1 LAIDNRHSVINLT
14 PLSARATIHPDQI
27 RFESETP
34 FGLMALGTAESI
46 IDLIGH
52 TPLLHL
58 ARFAPPPLASV
69 YAKIEWL
76 NPGGSVKDR
85 AALGMILDAERK
97 GLLRP
102 GATIIEPTAG
112 NTGIGLALVGIA
124 KGYRVVLCV
133 PRGFAVEKMKLIEV
147 LGGEIEYVPQESGM
161 KGAIERCH
169 ELAEQIEGSFVPQ
182 QFENTAN
189 PCFHEST
196 TAAEIIEQL
205 EGQID
210 AVVIGAGTSGTF
222 VGVSRAVR
230 KVNPNVLCV
239 LVEPEGSIYGGG
251 PPGPKKIEGI
261 GQKDFIPPIYDASL
275 TDEVMMVMDED
286 VCASLKRLARC
297 EGLLGGWSSGAAATA
312 AYKIAERLGPGK
324 RVITVFPDSG
334 ERYQSQGIFE

>member
-1 LAIDNRHSVINLT
+1 MV
-14 PLSARATIHPDQI
+14 P
-27 RFESETP
+27 
-34 FGLMALGTAESI
+34 GTAHSI
-46 IDLIGH
+46 LDLIGH

-69 YAKIEWL
+69 FAKIEWL

-85 AALGMILDAERK
+85 AALGMILNAEETGRLK
-97 GLLRP
+97 P

-147 LGGEIEYVPQESGM
+147 LGGDIEYVPQESGM
-161 KGAIERCH
+161 KGAIQRCH
-169 ELAEQIEGSFVPQ
+169 ELAEEIPDSFVPQ

-189 PCFHEST
+189 PCFHELT
-196 TAAEIIEQL
+196 TAREIIEQMD
-205 EGQID
+205 GQID

-222 VGVSRAVR
+222 VGVSRAV
-230 KVNPNVLCV
+230 KKLNPDVLCI

-251 PPGPKKIEGI
+251 APGPKKIEGI
-261 GQKDFIPPIYDASL
+261 GQRDFIPPIYDASL
-275 TDEVMMVMDED
+275 ADEIMMVMDED
-286 VCASLKRLARC
+286 VCASLKLLARK

-312 AYKIAERLGPGK
+312 AYKVAERLGSGK
-324 RVITVFPDSG
+324 RIVTVFPDG
-334 ERYQSQGIFE
+334 AERYQSQGIFD